1 MATDYFTKWVEAEAL
16 ANILDVD
23 TNKFVWKNIMTRFGV
38 LEALILDNRLHF
50 DSKAFKKYCG
60 NLGDQKWVFYIGLP
74 PKKRISWSHQQYYC

>member
-23 TNKFVWKNIMTRFGV
+23 TNKFVWKNIMTRFWV
-38 LEALILDNRLHF
+38 LEALILDNKLHF

-60 NLGDQKWVFYIGLP
+60 NLGDQK
-74 PKKRISWSHQQYYC
+74 